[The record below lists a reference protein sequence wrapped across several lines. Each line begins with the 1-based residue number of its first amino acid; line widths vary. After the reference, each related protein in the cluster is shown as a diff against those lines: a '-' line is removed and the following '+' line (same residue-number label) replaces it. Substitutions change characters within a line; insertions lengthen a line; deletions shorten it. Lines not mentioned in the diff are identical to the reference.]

1 MGKPGILFTAGSY
14 AEPAV
19 NACITTGY
27 SPRKGP
33 LGHEP
38 AVIRITAGYLKT
50 VGEGPGGE
58 QTFYGSVSFLSNSF
72 LALEEREER

>member
-1 MGKPGILFTAGSY
+1 MAKPDILFTAGSY

-19 NACITTGY
+19 NVCITTGY

-50 VGEGPGGE
+50 VGEGSGGYVVVRRVHVIGLPE
-58 QTFYGSVSFLSNSF
+58 SVGHRVLV
-72 LALEEREER
+72 EV